1 MPTVTVTP
9 FYQSVEVTNDVVFT
23 ADADGVGLE
32 SFIYQWKKGDE
43 NITEEINSTLVLSNI
58 NENHSDNYT
67 CYVSNDYGDSV
78 VSNPVFLYVTSKY
91 LMYDNN

>member
-1 MPTVTVTP
+1 M
-9 FYQSVEVTNDVVFT
+9 

-32 SFIYQWKKGDE
+32 NFTYQWKKGDE
-43 NITEEINSTLVLSNI
+43 NITDEINSTLILPNVNESHSSN
-58 NENHSDNYT
+58 YA
-67 CYVSNDYGDSV
+67 CYVSNEYGDSA